1 MRIYILVGVLLAA
14 ATSTGIAGPPVMA
27 APPSDACALLTPEQ
41 VGDALGAKVGAG
53 KYVSPAFT
61 KTCTWTAPGVIV
73 TLMLQSVEAFQAG
86 KTAPVPSV
94 VTAASGV
101 GDDAYYL
108 AVGNIIGLGAKKGT
122 AAFKVTVYSSSMP
135 MQNKQTIEKTL
146 AQQVLTKL

>member
-14 ATSTGIAGPPVMA
+14 ATSTGFAGRRVMA
-27 APPSDACALLTPEQ
+27 PPPSDACALLTAEQ
-41 VGDALGAKVGAG
+41 MGDALGAKVGAG
-53 KYVSPAFT
+53 KYVSPGFT

-86 KTAPVPSV
+86 KGAPVPSV

-108 AVGNIIGLGAKKGT
+108 TVGNIVGLGVKNGT
-122 AAFKVTVYSSSMP
+122 AAFKVTVYSSSLP
-135 MQNKQTIEKTL
+135 MERKQKIEKAL